1 MTAKRRPL
9 DTTNR
14 ALLRAGV
21 RLERISASGAGN
33 ERELAERRDR
43 DEQDAAAQMIV
54 ARHNA
59 QTPADVQR
67 LSEKYAKPILGEVNT
82 WDLLMMLGA
91 CVDPTDGALATASQL
106 VHVLQTLEAM
116 ISDGVTDEDLLVVG
130 LVHDIGKVL
139 LLTDEDPANVVCMN
153 RFIAGEPGGGLDQG
167 TTQWNHDE
175 FAYTRLMDVLPRDL
189 ALLVRYHSV
198 MPRDLEPYL
207 ASSDRAFAERLHGP
221 FFRYDQE
228 SKSAVRRPRLSLE
241 DFRDL
246 IRRRLPSR
254 LEI

>member
-1 MTAKRRPL
+1 VTAKRRLL

-33 ERELAERRDR
+33 EREVAERRDR

-67 LSEKYAKPILGEVNT
+67 LSEKYATPILGEVNT

-116 ISDGVTDEDLLVVG
+116 IS
-130 LVHDIGKVL
+130 
-139 LLTDEDPANVVCMN
+139 
-153 RFIAGEPGGGLDQG
+153 
-167 TTQWNHDE
+167 
-175 FAYTRLMDVLPRDL
+175 DVLPRDL